1 MDALAPYLLAVV
13 IYLAYVFR
21 YYSPLKLMADKRIA
35 RALAAPM
42 LELDLQYEPEFRGEV
57 KQHWNVTFA
66 HQKKISVYGK
76 RILARVIDQ
85 IRDND
90 YQLRDFYQLHI
101 SSIFEG
107 TDIEPETAY
116 SKIKGALYELADVKW
131 EFENIGQKEW
141 YLRHLLDTT
150 REQRIGYKDG
160 IITIL
165 LNPQLAPYLVKA
177 AHYSKFPLDGYMNL
191 KSWYSMRFFEILAAW
206 QDKGYWEVSVD
217 EYRQYMDCWYELD
230 KRGQVKKDKA
240 DKPLMKYR
248 NTMLLIA
255 NTMKEPEKELT
266 GTDFEFTFT
275 PIYETDRPTRG
286 RKKITRFRFDLTK
299 GPILKEIPA
308 SWLENTDTGSIIARL
323 REWKVTD
330 ANTVKYAPILKQEGV
345 LELLK
350 AWEAKNRSNRHIDD
364 KLRYCNAAF
373 VRAGKQALEDAKQVK
388 IDANREAAEAKII
401 VQQALNL

>member
-1 MDALAPYLLAVV
+1 
-13 IYLAYVFR
+13 
-21 YYSPLKLMADKRIA
+21 
-35 RALAAPM
+35 M
-42 LELDLQYEPEFRGEV
+42 LELDLKYEPEFRGEV

-76 RILARVIDQ
+76 RIMARVIDQ

-90 YQLRDFYQLHI
+90 YKLRDFYQLHV
-101 SSIFEG
+101 SSIIEG
-107 TDIEPETAY
+107 TDIDADTAF

-131 EFENIGQKEW
+131 EFESIDRKEW
-141 YLRHLLDTT
+141 YFRHLLDTT
-150 REQRIGYKDG
+150 KEQRIGYKDG

-177 AHYSKFPLDGYMNL
+177 AHYSRFPLHGYMNL

-206 QDKGYWEVSVD
+206 QDKGYWEVPVD
-217 EYRQYMDCWYELD
+217 EYRQYMDCWHDYD
-230 KRGQVKKDKA
+230 KRGQPKKDK
-240 DKPLMKYR
+240 KGELVLKYP
-248 NTMLLIA
+248 NTSLLLE
-255 NTMKEPEKELT
+255 NTIKEPQKELA

-286 RKKITRFRFDLTK
+286 RKKIIRFRFELKK
-299 GPILKEIPA
+299 GPMLKDIPD
-308 SWLENTDTGSIIARL
+308 SWMENSATGSIIARL

-330 ANTVKYAPILKQEGV
+330 ANIVKYAPILKQEGA

-364 KLRYCNAAF
+364 KLRYCNAAW
-373 VRAGKQALEDAKQVK
+373 VRAGKQALEDAKQAK
-388 IDANREAAEAKII
+388 IDAKREESEAKII
-401 VQQALNL
+401 VQQALNLS

>member
-1 MDALAPYLLAVV
+1 
-13 IYLAYVFR
+13 
-21 YYSPLKLMADKRIA
+21 MADNPATRP
-35 RALAAPM
+35 RSFPM
-42 LELDLQYEPEFRGEV
+42 LALDLKYEPEFRGEV

-76 RILARVIDQ
+76 RIMARVIDQ

-101 SSIFEG
+101 SSILEG
-107 TDIEPETAY
+107 TDIDTETAY
-116 SKIKGALYELADVKW
+116 AKIKGALYELADVKW
-131 EFENIGQKEW
+131 EFESIDHKEW
-141 YLRHLLDTT
+141 YFRHLLDTT
-150 REQRIGYKDG
+150 KEQRVGYKEG
-160 IITIL
+160 VITIL

-177 AHYSKFPLDGYMNL
+177 AHYSKFPLNGYMNL

-217 EYRQYMDCWYELD
+217 NYRQYMDCWHEID
-230 KRGQVKKDKA
+230 KRGQIKKGKNGQPLVKYA
-240 DKPLMKYR
+240 

-255 NTMKEPEKELT
+255 NTMKEPEKELA

-286 RKKITRFRFDLTK
+286 RKKIIRFRFDLKK
-299 GPILKEIPA
+299 GPLLKEIPA
-308 SWLENTDTGSIIARL
+308 SWLEHVDTGSIIVRL

-330 ANTVKYAPILKQEGV
+330 ANIVKYATILKQQGA

-373 VRAGKQALEDAKQVK
+373 VRAGKQALEDAKQAK
-388 IDANREAAEAKII
+388 IDAKNEAAEAKLM

>member
-1 MDALAPYLLAVV
+1 
-13 IYLAYVFR
+13 
-21 YYSPLKLMADKRIA
+21 MADKRLPRSSAI
-35 RALAAPM
+35 PM
-42 LELDLQYEPEFRGEV
+42 LELDLKYEPEFRGEV

-76 RILARVIDQ
+76 RIMARVIDQ

-101 SSIFEG
+101 SSILEG
-107 TDIEPETAY
+107 TDIDTETAY
-116 SKIKGALYELADVKW
+116 AKIKGALYELADVKW
-131 EFENIGQKEW
+131 EFESIDHKEW
-141 YLRHLLDTT
+141 YFRHLLDTT
-150 REQRIGYKDG
+150 KEQRVGYKEG
-160 IITIL
+160 VITIL

-177 AHYSKFPLDGYMNL
+177 AHYSRFPLNGYMNL

-206 QDKGYWEVSVD
+206 QDKGYWEVAVD
-217 EYRQYMDCWYELD
+217 DYRQYMDCWHEYD
-230 KRGQVKKDKA
+230 KRGQIKKGKNGQPLVKYA
-240 DKPLMKYR
+240 

-255 NTMKEPEKELT
+255 NTMKEPEKELA

-275 PIYETDRPTRG
+275 PIYETSRPTRG
-286 RKKITRFRFDLTK
+286 RKKIIRFRFELKK
-299 GPILKEIPA
+299 GPVLKDIPA
-308 SWLENTDTGSIIARL
+308 SWLEHADTGSIIVRL

-330 ANTVKYAPILKQEGV
+330 ANIVKYAPILKQEGA

-373 VRAGKQALEDAKQVK
+373 VRAGKKALDDAKQAK
-388 IDANREAAEAKII
+388 IDAKNEAAEAKLI